1 MPNLAETLQKTAAL
15 TSSATRALAKLPTYS
30 SLLRRARVAWHTRS
44 GGAAPPPSAFPGWQS
59 VPVLGLLPRLK
70 AISTDPVGL
79 MVRSHEAY
87 GDIFTIYIPFNSF
100 DLTYLMGQDGYQFVL
115 GLPAEE
121 GRMGKVMLNVPAMG
135 FWFPRSDESEE
146 HMQALV
152 VAARPLMADLLRR
165 RERPHDEIARSA
177 VARHLPRWGA
187 EVDIGEAVA
196 LLVHDAAATVMF
208 GEKLWARLRP
218 VAGPAIR
225 AIADSVD
232 VARVALAK
240 TPYGRFMPEY
250 RATLE
255 LHAAFASAIEE
266 HGRTG
271 AYPVLDRIAA
281 QRLGDEPLPAA
292 DVPWM
297 MLSILWNATVYTGAY
312 ATWAFCDLLAHPDLQ
327 RDLAAADAARR
338 ARLLASCLTE
348 TIRQSPVA
356 SLPRYV
362 KEPMDIDYRG
372 KRYHIGAGTYLAASP
387 LSLAND
393 PAVYREPARYDP
405 HRYDRGEPA
414 PSLFG
419 RGAFGCVAQGFVYT
433 LVTTL
438 FNELLG
444 EARFELSGPLPER
457 VVRIHL
463 TYPSDP
469 IRARLHRREAPRP
482 ALDDPRADPIQHREG
497 AGRCPFSRLAAR

>member
-1 MPNLAETLQKTAAL
+1 MNLTETLKKTAAKL
-15 TSSATRALAKLPTYS
+15 TASS
-30 SLLRRARVAWHTRS
+30 SLLRRARIWRNTLS
-44 GGAAPPPSAFPGWQS
+44 GGATPPPSAFPGWQS
-59 VPVLGLLPRLK
+59 IPVLGLLPRLK

-79 MVRSHEAY
+79 MVRSHKQY

-100 DLTYLMGQDGYQFVL
+100 DLTYLMGQDGYQYVL

-146 HMQALV
+146 HMQALIV
-152 VAARPLMADLLRR
+152 GARPLMADLLRR
-165 RERPHDEIARSA
+165 RERPHDEIAKRA
-177 VARHLPRWGA
+177 VAQHFPRWGA
-187 EVDIGEAVA
+187 EVDLSKAVVEM
-196 LLVHDAAATVMF
+196 VHDAAATVMF

-225 AIADSVD
+225 SIADSVD
-232 VARVALAK
+232 VVRVSLAK

-250 RATLE
+250 RATLD
-255 LHAAFASAIEE
+255 LHAAFVCAIQE
-266 HGRTG
+266 HKRTG

-281 QRLGDEPLPAA
+281 ARLGDKTLPAE

-297 MLSILWNATVYTGAY
+297 MLSILWNASVYTGAY
-312 ATWAFCDLLAHPDLQ
+312 AAWAFCDLLAHPDLQ
-327 RDLAAADAARR
+327 DELASAGPDRR
-338 ARLLASCLTE
+338 ARLLASCMTE

-362 KEPMDIDYRG
+362 KEAMDIEYRG
-372 KRYHIGAGTYLAASP
+372 RRYHIGAGTYLAASP
-387 LSLAND
+387 LSIAND
-393 PAVYREPARYDP
+393 PATYQDPDRYDP

-419 RGAFGCVAQGFVYT
+419 RGAFGCVAQRFVYT
-433 LVTTL
+433 LVTTM
-438 FNELLG
+438 FDELLG
-444 EARFELSGPLPER
+444 KARFELTAPLPER

-463 TYPSDP
+463 TYPSEP
-469 IRARLHRREAPRP
+469 IRARLHRP
-482 ALDDPRADPIQHREG
+482 AN
-497 AGRCPFSRLAAR
+497 